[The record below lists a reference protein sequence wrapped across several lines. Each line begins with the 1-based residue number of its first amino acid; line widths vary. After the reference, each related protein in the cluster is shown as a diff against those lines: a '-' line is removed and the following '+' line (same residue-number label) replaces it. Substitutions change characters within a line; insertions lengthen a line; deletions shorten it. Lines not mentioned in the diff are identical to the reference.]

1 MRLLLTILTVL
12 LCAKGSAQQNRFSS
26 DFTFSKQNFVDSIAI
41 EYEQEQIFLP
51 VSIDG
56 RPYRFLLD
64 TGAGMGA
71 VFNDSDIDG
80 VRPRGHIIAHDA
92 IGRKDTVKMVT
103 LPTLQIGDLKVYG
116 YTATFQKR
124 NRGRHQYDGIIGFDF
139 LSKVLQS
146 KIDIKNGLLVL
157 TDRKDFFR
165 REPYTAELKYKLNL
179 HVPYLTIEP
188 FEGFKETVLFDTGSR
203 KLFAMNRAHFE
214 EAEDDLDG
222 LDDEIEGRSIGRHAI
237 GTFGTEKRGEVVF
250 LSMNCLKIGRLAL
263 KDVHAL
269 TTQGDSHLGAQ
280 FLEHAALVIDSKRK
294 RMRLQT
300 YASSEE
306 VVVGNEQMDM
316 AFVNDRNRPTV
327 GLVWERGLPYQLG
340 FREGDVIEKI
350 NDSDICTF
358 ADFAR
363 FRYIIGE
370 KYVYTVRDRR
380 GFLKTIAWERKLR

>member
-103 LPTLQIGDLKVYG
+103 LPPLQIGDLKVYG

-124 NRGRHQYDGIIGFDF
+124 NRGRHQYDGIIGFDL

-165 REPYTAELKYKLNL
+165 QEPYTAELKYKLNL

-250 LSMNCLKIGRLAL
+250 LSMKCLKIGRLAL

-280 FLEHAALVIDSKRK
+280 FLEHAALIIDTKRK
-294 RMRLQT
+294 RMRLQS

-316 AFVNDRNRPTV
+316 AFVNDHNRPTV

-350 NDSDICTF
+350 NDCDIRTF